1 MSQWQKKSTVAE
13 DLHNL
18 IPSHLLQKNNQ
29 PPNSH
34 LENILQDI
42 QAYYQTGLPGRLV
55 CSRAMCSMLQVRLR
69 GWADVTFLRVLVSAG
84 DPYLSCTLLEQQLS
98 HVAGRQTVSN
108 TGSEMSNTHVVTE
121 DPSEMKPTGKPP
133 RRKACTL
140 PLRAACS
147 WLGLNTHP
155 VWVSQTWRVF
165 LAVLLTCRIAW
176 KGEESSCSAGC
187 GWEGVR
193 GCLEQLDELQPLS
206 PGYFQKTEGFA
217 LKEKEKKRCAE
228 KSGIW
233 LNLHR
238 YLHRRVRVTLIR
250 TSLRWTESIQPS
262 TKFSL
267 FADFFY
273 LLRVSH
279 SSGVCRR
286 VNLIYYEMPHC
297 GMKCFI
303 HRQDQKVS
311 LNWKAELYLII
322 FKGERKQK
330 NGKKIIFHRWTGM
343 EVNGLSWLT
352 YSPLC
357 FLGVNIKPTRLPTY
371 HLQDAFNY

>member
-1 MSQWQKKSTVAE
+1 
-13 DLHNL
+13 
-18 IPSHLLQKNNQ
+18 
-29 PPNSH
+29 
-34 LENILQDI
+34 
-42 QAYYQTGLPGRLV
+42 
-55 CSRAMCSMLQVRLR
+55 MCSMLQVRLQ
-69 GWADVTFLRVLVSAG
+69 GWVDVTFLRVLVSAG

-121 DPSEMKPTGKPP
+121 DPSEMKPMGKPP
-133 RRKACTL
+133 CRKACTL
-140 PLRAACS
+140 PLRAACP

-155 VWVSQTWRVF
+155 VWVSRTWRVF

-238 YLHRRVRVTLIR
+238 YLHKRVRVTLIR
-250 TSLRWTESIQPS
+250 T
-262 TKFSL
+262 
-267 FADFFY
+267 
-273 LLRVSH
+273 V
-279 SSGVCRR
+279 
-286 VNLIYYEMPHC
+286 
-297 GMKCFI
+297 
-303 HRQDQKVS
+303 
-311 LNWKAELYLII
+311 
-322 FKGERKQK
+322 
-330 NGKKIIFHRWTGM
+330 NGKH
-343 EVNGLSWLT
+343 S
-352 YSPLC
+352 
-357 FLGVNIKPTRLPTY
+357 
-371 HLQDAFNY
+371 AFY